1 MGKLICSRGYY
12 CFAFCQDVLIK
23 TDLNPFRRMT
33 GTSPISTTGTNTFPS
48 HAYPLLLAAVGT

>member
-23 TDLNPFRRMT
+23 TDL
-33 GTSPISTTGTNTFPS
+33 SPLRPAQSTQRAQTRSRHTPILCCEQPS
-48 HAYPLLLAAVGT
+48 GSSSN